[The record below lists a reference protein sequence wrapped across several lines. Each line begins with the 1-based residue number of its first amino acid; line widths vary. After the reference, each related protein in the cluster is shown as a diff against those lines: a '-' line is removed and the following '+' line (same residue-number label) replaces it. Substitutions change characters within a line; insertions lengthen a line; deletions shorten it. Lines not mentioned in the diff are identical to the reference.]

1 VEGRADIKARLLAD
15 ENVFLSEDKEVA
27 LYFIAQEALNN
38 VLRHAHAKSVLVTIK
53 QGKRNVI
60 LRIQDDGTGFDPKKV
75 ERGGM
80 GLSNMKERAL
90 QVNAKLKVVS
100 KPGQGT
106 QIIITVEKDQT
117 VKPSERRRNP

>member
-1 VEGRADIKARLLAD
+1 
-15 ENVFLSEDKEVA
+15 
-27 LYFIAQEALNN
+27 
-38 VLRHAHAKSVLVTIK
+38 
-53 QGKRNVI
+53 VI